1 MIKSQKIFK
10 RDQYNEMAT
19 YISKKLN
26 YVFG

>member
-26 YVFG
+26 SAFG